1 MLFTWTKKYSATLCS
16 RDNFIHTFLIEAKLT
31 ARISSTFGKLFKI
44 NWLKVENDLNSDN
57 FLIIYSAVMSK
68 IYQVILDNS
77 AATPKKNSYNQNS
90 KRRNSNCSI
99 YPLWDKD
106 KFQTVGKLNF
116 LGIFFFF
123 YISFDMKCNFLRFIW
138 FGKYFEDRR
147 DNITNHCNTNA

>member
-16 RDNFIHTFLIEAKLT
+16 RDNFTHTFLIEAKLT

-77 AATPKKNSYNQNS
+77 AATPKKISFNQNS
-90 KRRNSNCSI
+90 KSRNSNCSI
-99 YPLWDKD
+99 YPPWDKD
-106 KFQTVGKLNF
+106 KFQTVGKPNF
-116 LGIFFFF
+116 LGNFFFF
-123 YISFDMKCNFLRFIW
+123 TFRLIWNVIFYVSFDLESTLKTVETISPTTSLQ
-138 FGKYFEDRR
+138 
-147 DNITNHCNTNA
+147 